1 MFVGTS
7 TDNFIRRFQKGKV
20 SVISHMLVVQ
30 KPKTLPLSTPQRAA
44 NKSMG
49 DPHTRRYFLAAS
61 LFQKSHKVP
70 IEELHT

>member
-49 DPHTRRYFLAAS
+49 DPHTRRYFLAAP